1 MKASVGSETLV
12 DEGLKQTGGDGK
24 TKRWQ
29 QAVAGDSRKYGRHYR
44 SENVEVRGTN
54 KHINPQQTGRD
65 DGKDASPVC
74 SLSLSLFSC
83 VYHTIFQPR
92 CWSLTRGPPSVYLSI
107 CHVCSPASHSEW
119 VLVLQ
124 SELPPLDSG
133 DPRKT
138 QLKYTARRG
147 MKGRREE
154 GGMEGG

>member
-1 MKASVGSETLV
+1 MGSETLV

-74 SLSLSLFSC
+74 SLSLALSSPAFITPS
-83 VYHTIFQPR
+83 P
-92 CWSLTRGPPSVYLSI
+92 SLTAGPSPEGLR
-107 CHVCSPASHSEW
+107 VCI
-119 VLVLQ
+119 
-124 SELPPLDSG
+124 
-133 DPRKT
+133 
-138 QLKYTARRG
+138 
-147 MKGRREE
+147 
-154 GGMEGG
+154 

>member
-1 MKASVGSETLV
+1 MKGSVGSQTLV

-74 SLSLSLFSC
+74 SLSLSL
-83 VYHTIFQPR
+83 
-92 CWSLTRGPPSVYLSI
+92 SLLLRLS
-107 CHVCSPASHSEW
+107 HHLPASLLVPHQRASEC
-119 VLVLQ
+119 VFKH
-124 SELPPLDSG
+124 LPRVFFSISLRVGVGAP
-133 DPRKT
+133 
-138 QLKYTARRG
+138 
-147 MKGRREE
+147 E
-154 GGMEGG
+154 